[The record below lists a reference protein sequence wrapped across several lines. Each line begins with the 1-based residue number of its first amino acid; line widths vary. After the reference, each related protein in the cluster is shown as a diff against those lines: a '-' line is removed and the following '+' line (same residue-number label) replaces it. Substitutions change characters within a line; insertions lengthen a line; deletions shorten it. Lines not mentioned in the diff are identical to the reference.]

1 MRKVTICIVIFCI
14 TMQSPIISAVS
25 VHSVESVDF
34 FPQGD
39 FANDQDWDLADK
51 MAFSESPSDYTSVM
65 ISDQHLSFTHDRPE
79 NSEEQSLWATFTS
92 TDSNASMGVPDGAYT
107 WSTGPM
113 ISLSGFDT
121 SGVDQYQLLS
131 ASLVIA
137 FSIPD
142 ALVQDSVRF
151 SIESGSDFEII
162 REWSHTQ
169 SSTNYFNQ
177 PYWTTNLFEHGISS
191 WTAIQG
197 MEVDLDYVGKDAG
210 SGLPDDSQ
218 LQVDAVGVKVS
229 FLTPWFGTERAEAI
243 SSVNSL
249 DLPFLE
255 LNLSSGTMVE
265 LALTAC
271 GLEAEEGSTNP
282 QWISEVIER
291 PESQDMGR
299 WHWLTS
305 DDSNSIA
312 STNVRTSEDNQTWD
326 EWVEILASDIL
337 PNKAYV
343 QIKIMDLD
351 FCLERVWVDFNDP
364 TLSITGSFSGSLDGL
379 DQDYSRWIV
388 QVNDITIFNEYI
400 TNTGG
405 FSIQSS
411 IGHAFTSEELEISI
425 KAWFSWNSSGNASSL
440 VMQVQDI
447 SISGGFHIEWDYDPH
462 CNTVEDIE
470 IDEDGGGI
478 LVPFFNGCHDDR
490 SPKEALE
497 IDFSNYDQNLIQVTL
512 DDSSIKVIPQA
523 EMSGTTN
530 FDISVIDE
538 AGNSWTQEV
547 DVVVKEIN
555 DPPVI
560 ERLPGI
566 QFAEIGVSKSIT
578 LNVEDPDTSLS
589 SLEITTNK
597 SWADIDNTGTLLT
610 ILPPIAGFNSIL
622 VEVCDEASCDSIVI
636 ELEIRALPDLVVEDI
651 FAKPE
656 NPQPG
661 DILEIQVN
669 VRNTGQNLA
678 SLSSI
683 RCLIDNRIADIA
695 SVPSL
700 DPGSLGSVTCTS
712 EILEGDNVL
721 RITAIV
727 DSGQEIVE
735 SDEDNNEKSLLIEV
749 TNPNNVN
756 ANNEDVSSINI
767 PPGIA
772 YGSSII
778 GVIFIIGLFV
788 LFGPSKIKRLD

>member
-1 MRKVTICIVIFCI
+1 MRKVTICIVIFCF
-14 TMQSPIISAVS
+14 TMQTPLTSAVS

-39 FANDQDWDLADK
+39 FTNDQAWDLADK

-79 NSEEQSLWATFTS
+79 NSEEQTLWATFTS
-92 TDSNASMGVPDGAYT
+92 TDSNASMGMPDGAYT

-121 SGVDQYQLLS
+121 SGVEQYQLLS
-131 ASLVIA
+131 ASLIVS

-142 ALVQDSVRF
+142 ALAQDSVRF
-151 SIESGSDFEII
+151 SIEFDSNFEIV

-169 SSTNYFNQ
+169 SSTDYFNQ
-177 PYWTTNLFEHGISS
+177 PYWSTSLFEHGVSS
-191 WTAIQG
+191 WTDIQG

-243 SSVNSL
+243 SSVNSPN
-249 DLPFLE
+249 LPFLE
-255 LNLSSGTMVE
+255 LNLSSGTMIE

-282 QWISEVIER
+282 EWISEVIER

-305 DDSNSIA
+305 DDSNSVA
-312 STNVRTSEDNQTWD
+312 TANVRTSDDNQTWN
-326 EWVEILASDIL
+326 EWVEIQSSENL
-337 PNKAYV
+337 PNIAFA
-343 QIKIMDLD
+343 QIKITNFD
-351 FCLERVWVDFNDP
+351 FCLERIWIDFNDP
-364 TLSITGSFSGSLDGL
+364 TLSITGSFAGSLDGL

-388 QVNDITIFNEYI
+388 QVNGITIFNEYI
-400 TNTGG
+400 TQTGG

-411 IGHAFTSEELEISI
+411 IGHAFVSEELEISI

-440 VMQVQDI
+440 VMQVQDL

-462 CNTVEDIE
+462 CNPVEDIE

-478 LVPFFNGCHDDR
+478 LVPFFEGCSDDR
-490 SPKEALE
+490 SSDESLE
-497 IDFSNYDQNLIQVTL
+497 INFSNYDQTLIHVSL
-512 DDSSIKVIPQA
+512 DDSSIKVIPQT
-523 EMSGTTN
+523 EMSGTTS
-530 FDISVIDE
+530 FDISVTDE

-547 DVVVKEIN
+547 GVLVKEIN

-560 ERLPGI
+560 ESLPGI

-578 LNVEDPDTSLS
+578 LEIEDPDTPLS

-597 SWADIDNTGTLLT
+597 SWADIDNAGTLLT
-610 ILPPIAGFNSIL
+610 ILPPVAGFNSIL
-622 VEVCDEASCDSIVI
+622 VEACDQESCDSIVI
-636 ELEIRALPDLVVEDI
+636 ELEIRALPDLVVEDL
-651 FAKPE
+651 FVKPE
-656 NPQPG
+656 SPQPG

-669 VRNTGQNLA
+669 VRNTGQDLA

-683 RCLIDNRIADIA
+683 RCLIDDRIADIA

-700 DPGSLGSVTCTS
+700 YPGSLGSVTCTS
-712 EILEGDNVL
+712 EVLEGDNVL

-727 DSGQEIVE
+727 DSGREIVE
-735 SDEDNNEKSLLIEV
+735 SDEENNEKSLLIEV
-749 TNPNNVN
+749 TNLNNVN

-788 LFGPSKIKRLD
+788 LFGPNKIKRLD